1 MDDGPRCYLIL
12 PRNCRLIRLNSTS
25 AFSAAV
31 PPESPDRNGA
41 LISSGSAARRAVA
54 RSLESR
60 HVAGANRY
68 PSASEAQSRPG
79 LEMSWTCGASG
90 RRNRFLARN
99 WHRQVSALSSP
110 CRKLSAPRPRRFCSP
125 HHFLGTTRMHD
136 NPRNGVVDADCR
148 IHGVPNLFIAG
159 GSVFPTGGCANPTL
173 TIVAL
178 ALRLAAHLHS
188 ELQSAPRIFLNPVP
202 TQGAKTTVTPDGIE
216 GPVSSV
222 EIRNLHG
229 TNPAGPASRTFNA
242 GHNDADRPFATESG

>member
-1 MDDGPRCYLIL
+1 MLFDFTTQLPTDSSQFDVCIFGSGPAGITGPERRFDKFRLRCSSSSRQIA
-12 PRNCRLIRLNSTS
+12 RIASCCRSKPIPFGQRSS
-25 AFSAAV
+25 K
-31 PPESPDRNGA
+31 
-41 LISSGSAARRAVA
+41 SSG
-54 RSLESR
+54 
-60 HVAGANRY
+60 AG
-68 PSASEAQSRPG
+68 
-79 LEMSWTCGASG
+79 MSWTCGASG